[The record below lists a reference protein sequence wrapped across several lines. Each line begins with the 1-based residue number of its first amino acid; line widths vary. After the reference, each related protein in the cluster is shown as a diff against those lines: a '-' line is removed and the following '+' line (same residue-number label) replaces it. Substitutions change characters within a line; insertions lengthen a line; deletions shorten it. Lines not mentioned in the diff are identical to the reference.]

1 MKKVTKLSYLAM
13 TILLVSCNEKVSPE
27 LLQSNNTAPTTV
39 AVPPEEYYFS
49 VTNSSPVMQG
59 YKLHKT
65 GPGNK
70 SAPCEVRN
78 TTGMSNEIF
87 AGDQT
92 ANDITCFFEAEE
104 LTLLHG
110 GFSFDIGAS
119 KNTCDYVGYSPFGY
133 YDRIPGNS
141 TAIYEY
147 VTCTNIGTTTSAEV
161 AAEFSPLFTTNMNG
175 LAECNDYFIS
185 NTAIPPASR
194 NKFSIAA
201 GDINSEEELC
211 RFNYT
216 NDNGPNCDIGK
227 ITINEHLIT
236 YTKDTDE
243 VQPGDQQDWT
253 KTTTSRV
260 IDCGGKITNCVS
272 GPVAEMK
279 TGVSKFTEITNTN
292 LNEEFK
298 KTQTYGGLQGQY
310 KSVKSYTN
318 YRRDLASKNIDFIN
332 SYSFTTGLPA
342 AYTGIWLTSF
352 GLNRIF
358 DPQVMDFYSYNKKLD
373 GTTLVTSSGATT
385 NPDNLEAAKTDTR
398 TGVTNTFY
406 AIPLAADPFLGIT
419 APVNPFYTFYCFDDA
434 FDVKARIRMVVREWD
449 RIFST
454 DSSDLELLSDL
465 GKGQYARMDST
476 VEYEVPGDTD
486 QWLYMNDIKDW
497 DDHIPMERTPGA
509 LNANSTIWHPY
520 GTSSFSFGFF
530 DPIYFI
536 NGEDK
541 ND

>member
-1 MKKVTKLSYLAM
+1 MIMKKVTKLSYLAM

-27 LLQSNNTAPTTV
+27 LLQSNNTAPATV

-78 TTGMSNEIF
+78 TTGLSNEIF

-119 KNTCDYVGYSPFGY
+119 KNTCDYVGYSPFGF

-141 TAIYEY
+141 TASYNY
-147 VTCTNIGTTTSAEV
+147 VTCTDISNTLSGTVASELGFNTSN
-161 AAEFSPLFTTNMNG
+161 SNG
-175 LAECNDYFIS
+175 PAECFDYFIDGS
-185 NTAIPPASR
+185 ITAPGTRERFTIG
-194 NKFSIAA
+194 N
-201 GDINSEEELC
+201 ELELC
-211 RFNYT
+211 RFNYE
-216 NDNGPNCDIGK
+216 DGPSCDIGK
-227 ITINEHLIT
+227 ITINEYAIT
-236 YTKDTDE
+236 YDA
-243 VQPGDQQDWT
+243 GDPNAIPAVLPDW
-253 KTTTSRV
+253 KTTKSTRV
-260 IDCGGKITNCVS
+260 INCGGKIPNCVS

-279 TGVSKFTEITNTN
+279 SGVSKFTEVTNTN
-292 LNEEFK
+292 LNQEFK
-298 KTQTYGGLQGQY
+298 KTHTYDGIQGKY
-310 KSVKSYTN
+310 YSVKNYTN
-318 YRRDLASKNIDFIN
+318 YRRDLASKNIDFMN
-332 SYSFTTGLPA
+332 SYSLPA

-373 GTTLVTSSGATT
+373 GTSLI
-385 NPDNLEAAKTDTR
+385 TDTGSTLTPDITTASYTDKR
-398 TGVTNTFY
+398 FR
-406 AIPLAADPFLGIT
+406 ARPLAADPFLGLV
-419 APVNPFYTFYCFDDA
+419 APVNPFYTFYCYDDA

-449 RIFST
+449 RIFPT

-465 GKGQYARMDST
+465 GKGQFARMDST

-486 QWLYMNDIKDW
+486 QWLLMNDIQDW
-497 DDHIPMERTPGA
+497 DDHIPMERTPGVF
-509 LNANSTIWHPY
+509 NASSTLWHPVATPLY
-520 GTSSFSFGFF
+520 PFGFF
-530 DPIYFI
+530 DSIYFT
-536 NGEDK
+536 NGLDK
-541 ND
+541 QD